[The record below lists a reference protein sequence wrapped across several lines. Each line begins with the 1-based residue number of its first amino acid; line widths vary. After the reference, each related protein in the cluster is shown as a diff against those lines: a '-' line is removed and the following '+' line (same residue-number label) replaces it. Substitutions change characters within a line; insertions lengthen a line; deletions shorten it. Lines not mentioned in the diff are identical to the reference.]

1 MSCNLCGGKVS
12 SLIDFGRFP
21 IHKHYLKERGEKRTL
36 YCMHLGFCASCGLSQ
51 LIDPAPAFESYET
64 YVNLSSDKPQ
74 PQMAREIEAISRF
87 LPYGASVIE
96 CGSNDGSFLQLLE
109 GAGFDAMGIDPAK
122 DAHAIASAKG
132 LNVVCES
139 LSSKTAKSLGTYDLF
154 VSRQNLEHIEDLRDM
169 ALAIRRLVKPGGYAL
184 IEVPDFTQNMNNRD
198 YAIWEEHVNYFTEE
212 TLQRFCSLAGMVII
226 NSEYL
231 QFSGGSFF
239 SIART
244 CEAPEFWPSDGLK
257 AANLAYGFA
266 WPFFRARFKS
276 TLEAILGK
284 VAVYG
289 AASRILF
296 LINAL
301 GIADKISFIVDDQPT
316 KQGLHAPGSE
326 LVIRDASALAEAKV
340 ALLSVNIENECS
352 VIDAHKGWDGQ
363 WWSILPPSERLLG
376 AWR

>member
-1 MSCNLCGGKVS
+1 VS

-21 IHKHYLKERGEKRTL
+21 IHKHYLKERGEKRAL
-36 YCMHLGFCASCGLSQ
+36 YCMHLGFCESCGLSQ

-109 GAGFDAMGIDPAK
+109 GAGFDATGIDPAK

-139 LSSKTAKSLGTYDLF
+139 LTSKTALGTYDLF
-154 VSRQNLEHIEDLRDM
+154 VSRQNLEHIQDLRDM

-184 IEVPDFTQNMNNRD
+184 IEVPDFAQNIKNRD

-212 TLQRFCSLAGMVII
+212 TLQQFCSLAGMVII

-244 CEAPEFWPSDGLK
+244 CEVPEFRPSDSLK
-257 AANLAYGFA
+257 AANLAYGFE
-266 WPFFRARFKS
+266 WPFFRARFRS
-276 TLEAILGK
+276 TLEEIPGK
-284 VAVYG
+284 IALYG

-301 GIADKISFIVDDQPT
+301 GIADKISFIVDDQLT
-316 KQGLHAPGSE
+316 KQGLYAPGSE
-326 LVIRDASALAEAKV
+326 LAIRDASALAEAKV
-340 ALLSVNIENECS
+340 ALLSVNIENERS
-352 VIDAHKGWDGQ
+352 VIDAHKDWDGQ
-363 WWSILPPSERLLG
+363 WLSILPPSERLLG